1 MDNAAVI
8 TKAFARMRT
17 NKDAACRQSLR
28 KVLSDAVVLAL
39 DLHEQDGGH
48 SFHLAVGDDY
58 GWAVYHDGV
67 LVDMEVYTADGDP
80 RGIVSERLREL
91 SSGGLTDSAAGWT
104 GVVMAGMQVMRYS
117 FDFEEGILR
126 AVSKDAAARL
136 ISKFISDYR
145 RARR

>member
-8 TKAFARMRT
+8 TRAFSRT
-17 NKDAACRQSLR
+17 RAAKDAACAVCLR
-28 KVLSDAVVLAL
+28 EVLSDAVALAL

-91 SSGGLTDSAAGWT
+91 SSGRLTDSAAGWT

-117 FDFEEGILR
+117 FDFEEGILG

-136 ISKFISDYR
+136 VSKFISDYR

>member
-8 TKAFARMRT
+8 TRAFSRMRT
-17 NKDAACRQSLR
+17 AKDTACAVSLR

-39 DLHEQDGGH
+39 DLHKQDGGH
-48 SFHLAVGDDY
+48 PYHLEVGDDY
-58 GWAVYHDGV
+58 GWAVYHDGT

-80 RGIVSERLREL
+80 RGIVSTRLREL
-91 SSGGLTDSAAGWT
+91 SSGGLADSATGWV

-126 AVSKDAAARL
+126 AVSRDAASRL

-145 RARR
+145 RTRR

>member
-8 TKAFARMRT
+8 TRAFSRT
-17 NKDAACRQSLR
+17 RAAKDAACAVSLR
-28 KVLSDAVVLAL
+28 EVLSDAVALAL

-58 GWAVYHDGV
+58 GWAVYHDGG

-91 SSGGLTDSAAGWT
+91 SSGRLTDSAAGWT

-117 FDFEEGILR
+117 FDFEEGILG

-136 ISKFISDYR
+136 VSKFISDYR